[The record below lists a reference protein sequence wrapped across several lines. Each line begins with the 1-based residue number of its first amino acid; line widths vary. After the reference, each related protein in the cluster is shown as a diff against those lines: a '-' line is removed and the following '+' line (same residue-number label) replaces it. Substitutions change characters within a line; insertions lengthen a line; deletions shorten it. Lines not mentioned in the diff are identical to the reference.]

1 MLKITCPSCQ
11 TKYQDSEKSI
21 AMGDSVKCCVCTY
34 NWIIS
39 ARNSVY
45 NEIDDILNFTK
56 TNNKK
61 QKKQSFSNIS
71 FMISSVV
78 LLFSVIILA
87 KDSIAKTF
95 PATQDI
101 YYNLGLMNHQKIN
114 DNVLLILTSNNQK
127 KSAKNSMVLKGIIHN
142 KLNNTLKKPT
152 ILVELLNNKGN
163 LIENHHVKLDLDLA
177 INQSEVFRIVIQNPT
192 LGTASIKLK
201 YIK

>member
-1 MLKITCPSCQ
+1 
-11 TKYQDSEKSI
+11 
-21 AMGDSVKCCVCTY
+21 MGDSVKCCVCTY

-56 TNNKK
+56 PNNKK

-127 KSAKNSMVLKGIIHN
+127 SVKNSMVLKGIIHN

-163 LIENHHVKLDLDLA
+163 LIENHIKLDLDLA
-177 INQSEVFRIVIQNPT
+177 KSIRSISYSNTKPNPRYRI
-192 LGTASIKLK
+192 
-201 YIK
+201 Y